1 MRSCT
6 MCHTHW
12 TTEHTYDMGRGR
24 RSHTGMCDIRLLC
37 PIRFATCEHLDS
49 FARGATDGHIG
60 NETSDTG
67 QLYPNTQLW
76 QEHGLNVP

>member
-1 MRSCT
+1 MLTLENVCDRLILCVI
-6 MCHTHW
+6 MLAII
-12 TTEHTYDMGRGR
+12 Y
-24 RSHTGMCDIRLLC
+24 TGMCDIRLLC